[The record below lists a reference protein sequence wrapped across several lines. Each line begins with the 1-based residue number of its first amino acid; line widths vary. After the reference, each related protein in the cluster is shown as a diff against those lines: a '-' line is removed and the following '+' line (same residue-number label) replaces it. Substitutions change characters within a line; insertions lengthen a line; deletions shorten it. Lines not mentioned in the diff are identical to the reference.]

1 MDFDR
6 LKHSFAV
13 ANKMVEIGKK
23 YNLNESDLQ
32 DLFILGYN
40 HDIGYNLCSNKI
52 EHNIVGGEKLKD
64 NKYKYWKEIYYHG
77 NPDCEYQSLFLK
89 ILNMADMQIDKSGND
104 VGYEKRLEDIKNRYG
119 INSIQFINA
128 VKIVDNFANK

>member
-1 MDFDR
+1 MDYDR
-6 LKHSFAV
+6 LKYSLAV

-52 EHNIVGGEKLKD
+52 EHNIVGG
-64 NKYKYWKEIYYHG
+64 
-77 NPDCEYQSLFLK
+77 
-89 ILNMADMQIDKSGND
+89 
-104 VGYEKRLEDIKNRYG
+104 
-119 INSIQFINA
+119 
-128 VKIVDNFANK
+128 